1 MKISLNW
8 IKDYVE
14 LPKNMD
20 MDKLAYDLTMSTV
33 EVENVKYLSENF
45 ENIVV
50 GIIKE
55 VYPHPNADKLRI
67 CKTYIGGDELYEIV
81 CGGTNLKPEMKV
93 IVARPGARVRW
104 HGEGDLVEI
113 KKIKLRG
120 VESYGMICA
129 ACEVGLADLFPPS
142 NEGEI
147 VDLSDFDVS
156 AGSNV
161 AEALGLNDVILE
173 IDNKSLTNRPDLWGH
188 YGIAREIAALYDL
201 KLKNIAP
208 FSAPKRNKAIPP
220 VF

>member
-20 MDKLAYDLTMSTV
+20 MTKLAYDLTMSTV

-67 CKTYIGGDELYEIV
+67 CKTCIGGNELYEIV

-93 IVARPGARVRW
+93 LSAGNCWKRPG
-104 HGEGDLVEI
+104 
-113 KKIKLRG
+113 
-120 VESYGMICA
+120 
-129 ACEVGLADLFPPS
+129 
-142 NEGEI
+142 
-147 VDLSDFDVS
+147 
-156 AGSNV
+156 
-161 AEALGLNDVILE
+161 
-173 IDNKSLTNRPDLWGH
+173 
-188 YGIAREIAALYDL
+188 
-201 KLKNIAP
+201 
-208 FSAPKRNKAIPP
+208 
-220 VF
+220 